1 MVEHI
6 LNHETHRKHVP
17 HLGYL
22 YCSINR
28 PETLEPVNILATILK
43 QLISCLPDIPDKIFS
58 IFQTHKYQGLT
69 SGRHRLVD
77 IKNGLREV
85 LEVCGRAFSPQ
96 PVYILLDGLDE
107 CGKDARATVINALR
121 YITSPA
127 SAQPDSPLSG
137 ASAVAKIA
145 IFSRPER
152 DVRLELGNG
161 EWGFTEISIQSA
173 DTTADIK
180 TFLTGKVKGSRLL
193 FVDEKDMG
201 VNVIDHLVKNAN
213 GMYVHSIYVF
223 HRVVMGFFTDCLL
236 KI

>member
-6 LNHETHRKHVP
+6 SEMHRNHAP
-17 HLGYL
+17 LLGYL
-22 YCSINR
+22 YCSMNR

-43 QLISCLPDIPDKIFS
+43 QLISCLPDIPDKILS

-77 IKNGLREV
+77 IQNGLREV
-85 LEVCGRAFSPQ
+85 LEACSRVQSPQ

-107 CGKDARATVINALR
+107 CGKDARATVITALR

-127 SAQPDSPLSG
+127 STLPDSPLPV
-137 ASAVAKIA
+137 ASVVAKIA

-152 DVRLELGNG
+152 DVRLALGNG
-161 EWGFTEISIQSA
+161 EWGFSEIAIQSA

-213 GMYVHSIYVF
+213 GMYVLS
-223 HRVVMGFFTDCLL
+223 MCL
-236 KI
+236 IE